1 MANYLLHNLGD
12 YKSTNFREMV
22 LCTLKNSSNKFLHL
36 RDIPFSNLS
45 IYDYKDWL
53 RDDRE
58 YKTQLKKSE
67 EALEKWVNLIADPD
81 DYLKTEYQKYV
92 SKQESLQKAKN
103 SWYKDHAEKIN
114 KNAGQYLD
122 YFSTLKRYSKGI
134 IDHFLPELEDAYY
147 TAKAEEVEALTRN
160 KEAIISMNSETILS
174 FDEWAVTEKDRM
186 AGHLRFYKNNIKDAK
201 TCIKKIKEINKEI
214 MEVFEVL
221 NKVDRE
227 VENDQNK

>member
-1 MANYLLHNLGD
+1 MANYLLHNIGD

-22 LCTLKNSSNKFLHL
+22 LYTLKNSGNKFFHL
-36 RDIPFSNLS
+36 RDISFSNLS
-45 IYDYKDWL
+45 LYDYKDWL

-58 YKTQLKKSE
+58 YKAQLKKSE

-122 YFSTLKRYSKGI
+122 YFSILKKYSKGI

-147 TAKAEEVEALTRN
+147 TAKAEEIEAINRN
-160 KEAIISMNSETILS
+160 REAIISMNSETILS

-186 AGHLRFYKNNIKDAK
+186 AEQLRFYKNNIKEAK
-201 TCIKKIKEINKEI
+201 NCIKSIKEINKEI
-214 MEVFEVL
+214 IEVFEIL

-227 VENDQNK
+227 VGNDQNK